1 MSFKLF
7 QLLKQEIVLFLKFI
21 YFNICLCVHNTG
33 VIMIRSVILLL
44 FLCCHYS
51 ECKHCN
57 ITKHDSN
64 VFCDCTSRGFRSIP
78 KHIPNE
84 TTDLDLSNNRLEL
97 IRNYSFNWL
106 TNLRTLKIWHSHVA
120 YIEVEAFSSIL
131 LQVIQSLSI
140 LGILQYHPFSIS
152 RLWSLILI
160 LVKPLLISELLYDK

>member
-7 QLLKQEIVLFLKFI
+7 QLLKQEIVLFLKLI

-33 VIMIRSVILLL
+33 VIMIKSVILLL

-84 TTDLDLSNNRLEL
+84 TTDLDLSYNRLKL

-120 YIEVEAFSSIL
+120 YIEVEAFSGMVRL
-131 LQVIQSLSI
+131 TKLDLKAIQFNK
-140 LGILQYHPFSIS
+140 Y
-152 RLWSLILI
+152 
-160 LVKPLLISELLYDK
+160 KMELLTDIW